1 LKGFVRLSVSEKQ
14 VKGRSKEKDMKIGD
28 ILDMRE
34 YLADRC
40 YCPNEIYGADG
51 FFYELFD
58 ADAEC
63 EVLCEGKRNDVHGT
77 FIIAKPIGEDKEQIV
92 YIEHDG
98 KTVSDCTRFDATENN
113 REQVI
118 QFMKG
123 ETDGLNI
130 DEYEDG
136 ATGKALN
143 EILSISNAVM
153 VE

>member
-1 LKGFVRLSVSEKQ
+1 
-14 VKGRSKEKDMKIGD
+14 MKIGD

-51 FFYELFD
+51 FFYMLFD

-63 EVLCEGKRNDVHGT
+63 EVLCEGERNDVHGT
-77 FIIAKPIGEDKEQIV
+77 FIIANPKGEGKEQIV

-98 KTVSDCTRFDATENN
+98 KTVSDCTRLDATENN
-113 REQVI
+113 KEQV
-118 QFMKG
+118 KRWLNG
-123 ETDGLNI
+123 EIDRMYI

-136 ATGKALN
+136 ATEKALN
-143 EILSISNAVM
+143 EILSISTAVL
-153 VE
+153 VD